1 MEKLAIISDVHANL
15 TALNAVLADCK
26 KRQVSHI
33 FCLGDS
39 ILKCTRPAEVIDQ
52 VLEVCDV
59 VLLGNSDYAICRPEA
74 KEKHFW
80 SREKIGEK
88 RANQIMQLPISHE
101 FYCSGH
107 LIRLFH
113 ASPYGLDHIFNP
125 MFSNENTI
133 YAGVEHTNP
142 MDLFANTPFI
152 GKTTKDAIPD
162 VVGYGHIHTPCLFR
176 YQNKTIFNPGSVGI
190 SVEMMNSNLCDTSNK
205 FSTLASYMIIEGN
218 YLSSVLDSISFQ
230 LVRVPYD
237 IEKEVALL
245 EASDM
250 PNKESF
256 IHSLVG
262 ALPTSVNNQMD
273 EKNKEVSYE

>member
-39 ILKCTRPAEVIDQ
+39 LLKCTRPAEVIDRI
-52 VLEVCDV
+52 LAVCDV
-59 VLLGNSDYAICRPEA
+59 VLIGNSDYAICRPEA
-74 KEKHFW
+74 SEKHFW
-80 SREKIGEK
+80 SRDRIGES
-88 RANQIMQLPISHE
+88 RAKLMMQLPISHE

-113 ASPYGLDHIFNP
+113 ASPYGLDYIFNP
-125 MFSNENTI
+125 MFSNKNTI
-133 YAGVEHTNP
+133 YSGVEHTNP
-142 MDLFANTPFI
+142 LDLFANTPFI
-152 GKTTKDAIPD
+152 GKTEQDAVPD

-176 YQNKTIFNPGSVGI
+176 CQNKTIFNPGSVGI
-190 SVEMMNSNLCDTSNK
+190 PVEMMNANLYDTSNK

-218 YLSSVLDSISFQ
+218 YLSSILDSISFQ
-230 LVRVPYD
+230 LVRVPYE
-237 IEKEVALL
+237 IEKEVSLL

-250 PNKESF
+250 PNKES
-256 IHSLVG
+256 IIRSLVG
-262 ALPTSVNNQMD
+262 ALPTSVNKQVD
-273 EKNKEVSYE
+273 EKSKEVSYE

>member
-15 TALNAVLADCK
+15 TALHAVLADCK

-39 ILKCTRPAEVIDQ
+39 ILKCTRPAEVMDC
-52 VLEVCDV
+52 LLGVCDV
-59 VLLGNSDYAICRPEA
+59 VLMGNSDYAICRPEA

-80 SREKIGEK
+80 TREKLGEK
-88 RANQIMQLPISHE
+88 RANQIMELPVFHE

-113 ASPYGLDHIFNP
+113 ASPYGLDYIFNP
-125 MFSNENTI
+125 MFSNRNTI
-133 YAGVEHTNP
+133 YSGVEHMNP
-142 MDLFANTPFI
+142 MDLFANTSFI
-152 GKTTKDAIPD
+152 GKTSEDPVPD

-190 SVEMMNSNLCDTSNK
+190 PVEMMNDNLSDVSNK

-218 YLSSVLDSISFQ
+218 YLSSVFDSISFQ
-230 LVRVPYD
+230 LVRVPYE
-237 IEKEVALL
+237 IEKEVTLL

-250 PNKESF
+250 PNKES
-256 IHSLVG
+256 IIRSLVG
-262 ALPTSVNNQMD
+262 ALPTSVNNQID
-273 EKNKEVSYE
+273 EKSEEVSYE